1 MCFGTRGVVLC
12 KSRVVERVQDP
23 GGVFNTGGKQNGGEG
38 GKMGY
43 IYSSS
48 CDFLV
53 QLVLLVNE
61 HKTAQPSSCRTTR
74 HLMNEEPR
82 NEI

>member
-1 MCFGTRGVVLC
+1 MSFRMRDVVLC

-23 GGVFNTGGKQNGGEG
+23 GGVFHMGGKQNGGEG

-43 IYSSS
+43 IYSNS

-53 QLVLLVNE
+53 
-61 HKTAQPSSCRTTR
+61 
-74 HLMNEEPR
+74 
-82 NEI
+82 

>member
-1 MCFGTRGVVLC
+1 VCFGTRGVVLS
-12 KSRVVERVQDP
+12 KSRVVESVQDP

-38 GKMGY
+38 GKMRY

-48 CDFLV
+48 CDVLV

-61 HKTAQPSSCRTTR
+61 HKTAQLSSCRTTR
-74 HLMNEEPR
+74 HLMKEEPQ

>member
-1 MCFGTRGVVLC
+1 MCVGTRGVVLC
-12 KSRVVERVQDP
+12 KSRVVKRVQDP
-23 GGVFNTGGKQNGGEG
+23 GGVFNTGGKQNEAEG
-38 GKMGY
+38 GKMRY

-48 CDFLV
+48 CDFLI

-61 HKTAQPSSCRTTR
+61 HTPAQPSSCRTTR
-74 HLMNEEPR
+74 HLMNEESQ

>member
-1 MCFGTRGVVLC
+1 VCFGTRGVVLC

-23 GGVFNTGGKQNGGEG
+23 GCVFNMGGKQNGSEG

-48 CDFLV
+48 CDFLI
-53 QLVLLVNE
+53 QLVLLVYE
-61 HKTAQPSSCRTTR
+61 HKMAQLSSCRTTR
-74 HLMNEEPR
+74 HLMNEEP
-82 NEI
+82 

>member
-1 MCFGTRGVVLC
+1 MRGIVLF
-12 KSRVVERVQDP
+12 KSCDVERVQYA
-23 GGVFNTGGKQNGGEG
+23 GSVFNTGGKVKGGEARR
-38 GKMGY
+38 KGY

-53 QLVLLVNE
+53 QLVLLVNK
-61 HKTAQPSSCRTTR
+61 HKTAQASSCTTTR

-82 NEI
+82 DEI

>member
-1 MCFGTRGVVLC
+1 VCFGTRGVVLC

-43 IYSSS
+43 IYLSS
-48 CDFLV
+48 CDCLV

-61 HKTAQPSSCRTTR
+61 HKTAQPSSCRTTM
-74 HLMNEEPR
+74 HLMNEKPR

>member
-1 MCFGTRGVVLC
+1 VCFGTRGVVLC

-61 HKTAQPSSCRTTR
+61 HKTAHPSSYRTNR
-74 HLMNEEPR
+74 HLTNE
-82 NEI
+82 